1 MPPAR
6 APEPGSAPDPPP
18 ARFDM
23 AWHCVGAPAQR
34 QPEAT
39 ALLVVHDA
47 AAPAEVAERWTF
59 AELDD
64 AVRAVAAGFVA
75 LGLLPGERVLVRLG
89 NTSDYPLA
97 FFAAVAAGL
106 VAIPTSAQLTPEE
119 VAVLVADSQCRLLV
133 CDEEL
138 RVEVPAGVLTAG
150 PADLARWR
158 ALPARAAYADTA
170 ADDPA
175 YLVYT
180 SGTTDRPKGVLH
192 AHRAVWGRRPMYA
205 AWLGIGPGDV
215 MLHAGA
221 FNWTYTLGVGLTDP
235 WANDATAVVYNGPKD
250 PTVWPR
256 LIQRYRATHFAAVPG
271 VYRQILARGGL
282 AEADL
287 SSLRHGL
294 VAGEALTASLWTSWR
309 EATGRDLFEALGMS
323 EVSTFVSSGP
333 TVPTRPGSPGKPQPG
348 RRVAV
353 LPQDGPSTDPVPDG
367 EIGLLAVHRSDPGL
381 MLGYWRREREAQAAF
396 RGDWFVTSDLVHVG
410 DGGYIYYHGRNDD
423 VMTAM
428 GYRVSPLEVE
438 HCLARHPDVGEV
450 AVAEVQVREG
460 LRIITAFVVPTD
472 PDDRESVDAA
482 GILRYAAEHLAGYKR
497 PREVV
502 FVEALP
508 RTANGKVVRRELA
521 ARHLGLAGAAGSPQ
535 PLGPCRDAADLAQR
549 ARVRNMNAK

>member
-1 MPPAR
+1 MSTGPT
-6 APEPGSAPDPPP
+6 SASTAEPPP
-18 ARFDM
+18 ERFDM
-23 AWHCVGAPAQR
+23 ARYCVGDPAR
-34 QPEAT
+34 RHPGTT

-47 AAPAEVAERWTF
+47 EAPTEAAERWTF
-59 AELDD
+59 AQLDD
-64 AVRAVAAGFVA
+64 AVRAVAAGLRE
-75 LGLLPGERVLVRLG
+75 LGLAPGERVLVRLG
-89 NTSDYPLA
+89 NTSDYPLV
-97 FFAAVAAGL
+97 FFGAIAAGL
-106 VAIPTSAQLTPEE
+106 VAIPTSTQLTAEE
-119 VAVLVADSQCRLLV
+119 VDLLVADSGCRLV
-133 CDEEL
+133 VGGGDL
-138 RVEVPAGVLTAG
+138 RLDLPAGVLTAG
-150 PADLARWR
+150 PSDVARWR
-158 ALPARAAYADTA
+158 EGGERAAYADMA

-235 WANDATAVVYNGPKD
+235 WANGATAVVYDGPKD

-256 LIQRYRATHFAAVPG
+256 LLERFRATHFAAVPG

-282 AEADL
+282 DEVDL
-287 SSLRHGL
+287 SALRHGL
-294 VAGEALTASLWTSWR
+294 VAGEALTTSLWTHWR

-353 LPQDGPSTDPVPDG
+353 LPQEGSDTTPVPDG
-367 EIGLLAVHRSDPGL
+367 QIGLLAVHRSDPGL
-381 MLGYWRREREAQAAF
+381 MLGYWRRPQEQAAAY
-396 RGDWFVTSDLVHVG
+396 RGEWFVTSDLVHVG
-410 DGGYIYYHGRNDD
+410 DEGYLYYHGRNDD

-438 HCLARHPDVGEV
+438 HVLARHPDVGEV
-450 AVAEVQVREG
+450 AVTEVEVREG

-482 GILRYAAEHLAGYKR
+482 SILAYAAEHLAGYKR
-497 PREVV
+497 PRELV
-502 FVEALP
+502 FVDALP
-508 RTANGKVVRRELA
+508 RTANGKVLRRELA
-521 ARHLGLAGAAGSPQ
+521 ARHPRHGA
-535 PLGPCRDAADLAQR
+535 
-549 ARVRNMNAK
+549 